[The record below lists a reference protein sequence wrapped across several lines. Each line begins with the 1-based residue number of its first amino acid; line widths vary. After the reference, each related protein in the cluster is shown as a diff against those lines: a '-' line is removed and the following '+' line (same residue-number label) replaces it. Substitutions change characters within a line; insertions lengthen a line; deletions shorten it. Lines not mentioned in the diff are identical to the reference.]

1 MKICLTEEQY
11 NKLVNEINVKY
22 TEDQLRNIA
31 SKYNFMGDFKK
42 NDVNAYESIRKN
54 YRNLWDE
61 LQDRTDKK
69 YNPSSVLPSV
79 VGIPIPF
86 FWNVIYL

>member
-1 MKICLTEEQY
+1 MSMKICLTEEQY

-42 NDVNAYESIRKN
+42 YSSPAVRAAKRKGI
-54 YRNLWDE
+54 YDDIIKNL
-61 LQDRTDKK
+61 K
-69 YNPSSVLPSV
+69 
-79 VGIPIPF
+79 
-86 FWNVIYL
+86 